1 MALTTVSVS
10 HYRSD
15 CEEEL
20 PHKMGKKGANML
32 ILDKDSSV
40 ESEQYTEE
48 QDEMGQFE
56 QGHSDDEAEVQENQ
70 DEVQEKQDDDD

>member
-32 ILDKDSSV
+32 ILHKDSSV
-40 ESEQYTEE
+40 EYD
-48 QDEMGQFE
+48 QDEMGQSE

-70 DEVQEKQDDDD
+70 DEVQEKQDDDDEET